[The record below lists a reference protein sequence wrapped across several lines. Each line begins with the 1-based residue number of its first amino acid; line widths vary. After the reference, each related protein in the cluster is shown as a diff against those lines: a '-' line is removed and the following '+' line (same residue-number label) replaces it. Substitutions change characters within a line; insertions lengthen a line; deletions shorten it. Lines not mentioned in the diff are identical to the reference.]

1 MVFKMIRKKFFLTTL
16 TVIFALLFSGI
27 GGISAYALDDTGKV
41 QVEFKNGDTVYNN
54 AEFVLYNVTDSD
66 YLKNQPDISES
77 GVVDIGKYYSLT
89 AEKQKSISNELF
101 EYCVKNNMAGINGI
115 TDSKGEVMFEK
126 LPKGIYLLALE
137 GEYSVGEEVISS
149 GPVLFNL
156 PYTFET
162 DEEYMHLIINPK
174 SESTPI
180 EKPAEELPPQTGQHS
195 NVPVF
200 VCLLVA
206 CMLTDVFLILG
217 KRRKHE
223 NEN

>member
-1 MVFKMIRKKFFLTTL
+1 MFKMMRKRCILTPL
-16 TVIFALLFSGI
+16 AVVFALLFVGI
-27 GGISAYALDDTGKV
+27 GGLSVYALGDTGKV
-41 QVEFKNGDTVYNN
+41 QVVFKNGDTVYNN

-66 YLKNQPDISES
+66 YLKNQPDISEN
-77 GVVDIGKYYSLT
+77 GVVDMDKYYSLT
-89 AEKQKSISNELF
+89 AEKQKSISKELF
-101 EYCVKNNMAGINGI
+101 KYCDKNNMAGIKGV

-126 LPKGIYLLALE
+126 LPKGIYLLALD
-137 GEYSVGEEVISS
+137 GEYSVGNEIVSS

-162 DEEYMHLIINPK
+162 EEEYMHLIINPK

-180 EKPAEELPPQTGQHS
+180 QKPTEEFPPQTGQQS

-200 VCLLVA
+200 VCLLGA
-206 CMLTDVFLILG
+206 CVLIDVFLIAG